1 MKLKRRTKGL
11 LLFVLIIVII
21 VAGRLVAGLVLQE
34 VPRVLTLDEE
44 AMRTHALQLHRNA
57 IVIDGHNDVA
67 TWIHDFGFDIG
78 MNGDEPGDRGPLI
91 YAVGPLTWLPNR
103 PYGENVGTDID
114 IARAREGGLDAQFFS
129 IWIESELYESGV
141 PGQSRQRA
149 LDKIESLRESVSR
162 NSGAIELADT
172 VLDVERI
179 VSNGKL
185 AALIGIEGGQAIEND
200 LENLRHFYELGVR
213 RMTLTQD
220 ISHRW
225 ADSSRDVTANNGLSE
240 FGSEVVRE
248 MNRLGMIVDVS
259 HVSDE
264 TFWDVLKVTGAPV
277 IASHSS
283 ARAIADHPRNLT
295 DDMIQSV
302 AGNNGVVMVNFSGL
316 YIDPEKTTEWKVF
329 LGWHWFTHPKNP
341 DTPLAVLIDHIE
353 HVVEVAGID
362 HVGLGSDFDGG
373 AFFPKNLQD
382 VSDLPNITVELMRRG
397 YSDEDILKILGG
409 NVLRVLADVERVA
422 TQFSKD

>member
-1 MKLKRRTKGL
+1 
-11 LLFVLIIVII
+11 
-21 VAGRLVAGLVLQE
+21 
-34 VPRVLTLDEE
+34 
-44 AMRTHALQLHRNA
+44 
-57 IVIDGHNDVA
+57 VIDGHNDVA

-78 MNGDEPGDRGPLI
+78 MDGDEPGDRGPLI

-114 IARAREGGLDAQFFS
+114 IIRAREGGLDAQFFS
-129 IWIESELYESGV
+129 IWIESQLYESGV

-162 NSGAIELADT
+162 NSGAIEFADT

-200 LENLRHFYELGVR
+200 LENLRRFYELGVR

-220 ISHRW
+220 ISHSW
-225 ADSSRDVTANNGLSE
+225 ADSSRDVATNNGLSE

-302 AGNNGVVMVNFSGL
+302 AANNGVVMVNFSGL
-316 YIDPEKTTEWKVF
+316 FIDPEKTTEWKVF

-353 HVVEVAGID
+353 HMVEVSGID

-373 AFFPKNLQD
+373 AFFPKNLKD
-382 VSDLPNITVELMRRG
+382 VGDLPNITVELVRRG

-422 TQFSKD
+422 TQPSKD